1 MPRLERDAPRDIV
14 VALGVLWED
23 QVIYIWH
30 SVPGSQTTQALAGFH
45 MLPAWQSV
53 IGMSL
58 LASETDEALMLR
70 FTPEQWQNLAPH
82 VAQQRQQGH
91 VVWHHDD
98 GEVSMAL
105 PVGAHHAALAF
116 AGMWNIDD
124 EQVRTRLAELTTL
137 NATLLEQ

>member
-1 MPRLERDAPRDIV
+1 
-14 VALGVLWED
+14 
-23 QVIYIWH
+23 
-30 SVPGSQTTQALAGFH
+30 